1 MIVTDIIPIDK
12 KRDKI
17 YIDNEFAFVIYK
29 GESHLYS
36 VKAGEEIS
44 KEDYEKIMYELLP
57 KRAKIRAMNLLTK
70 RDYTELGMR
79 QKLLE
84 GYYNDT
90 QINETIE
97 YLKQYGYIDDGRYVR
112 NYFSVYI
119 QTKPKSKIIQKLIEK
134 GISLELIE
142 SLVDEIYELERTL
155 THLPDEM
162 EIGRKLLN
170 KKKYNMCNSVNERQ
184 KAFRYLIRHGISN
197 ENAINLLKEYQKEH
211 SFT

>member
-57 KRAKIRAMNLLTK
+57 KRAKLRAMNLLAK

-79 QKLLE
+79 RKLLE

>member
-57 KRAKIRAMNLLTK
+57 KRAKLRAMNLLAK

>member
-12 KRDKI
+12 KRNKI

>member
-12 KRDKI
+12 KRNKI

-57 KRAKIRAMNLLTK
+57 KRAKLRAMNLLAK

-79 QKLLE
+79 RKLLE